1 VLCETYAKLLGCL
14 VQNWVTLL
22 RGGPLSG
29 VSAYKRAQQVRRYAA
44 RIVAALGVPAELLR
58 VLGQLA
64 TRLGRMSG
72 QSKER
77 RRLSTRQMLFRATLT
92 I

>member
-1 VLCETYAKLLGCL
+1 M
-14 VQNWVTLL
+14 TLL

-29 VSAYKRAQQVRRYAA
+29 VSASNRAKQVRRYAA
-44 RIVAALGVPAELLR
+44 KIAAALAAPAELLR

-64 TRLGRMSG
+64 ARLGRMRR

-77 RRLSTRQMLFRATLT
+77 RRPSTRQLRFRATLMT
-92 I
+92 